1 MAACVIYCCGNVL
14 FVAGQSV
21 SFDFYSG
28 RPEVAPLHGCGDM
41 AVFPAALQVGA
52 GPYGIGGGSRRVGAC
67 AVLAGKEVADG
78 SAVAHHK
85 PLVTPLVAENALEQ
99 FVAAAAWTV
108 VVALVGAHHLAH
120 VCVLNECLECRKI
133 GLAQIAF
140 AEIVDIEGVAFP
152 FRSAVYGEM
161 LRAGICLAVFRRVRT
176 LQTAHHGG
184 SHAAGQIGVF
194 AICFLPAAPSRIAE
208 NIDIRCLV

>member
-1 MAACVIYCCGNVL
+1 MAECVIYCCGNVL

-28 RPEVAPLHGCGDM
+28 RPEVAALHGCGDI

-52 GPYGIGGGSRRVGAC
+52 GSNSIGGGSRRVGAC
-67 AVLAGKEVADG
+67 AVFAGKEVADG
-78 SAVAHHK
+78 AVVSHPEAI
-85 PLVTPLVAENALEQ
+85 VAPLVAENALEE

-108 VVALVGAHHLAH
+108 IVTLVGAHHLAH